1 MKAVTVI
8 DGIRAKLWHQGQ
20 ILLKVDNFGGCKFV
34 EVDAFAVVGLHYATD
49 LAITPTA
56 CSEALV
62 MHAQVFGRPATP
74 EPSEKCFCIH
84 LVLVWCISADN

>member
-20 ILLKVDNFGGCKFV
+20 ILLKVDIFGGYKFV

-49 LAITPTA
+49 LTITPTA
-56 CSEALV
+56 SSEALV
-62 MHAQVFGRPATP
+62 THAQVFGRPATP
-74 EPSEKCFCIH
+74 EPSEKYLCMH
-84 LVLVWCISADN
+84 LVLLWCISADN